1 MSATEPTLGLVEP
14 SFPRIE
20 DPAQLPPLGDRYE
33 LIEPIAR
40 GGVAWVW
47 RAHDRVLN
55 RPVAVKMLRADADPS
70 FAARFTNEAQIAAR
84 VRHPGVVAVFDAG
97 VHDGLPFLA
106 MELLDGETLRAK
118 IRREGKLDPEE
129 VRRIGRSLAS
139 ALDAMRRAGLMHGDL
154 KPENVIISDDGS
166 PTITDLGLARAIWET
181 GSDTDDAIWGTPG
194 YLAPE
199 RRTGSSGD
207 HRSDVYSLGALLFEA
222 ATGTAPPANESPPW
236 ASLIEPSVPQEL
248 AAVIARATLPDPDE
262 RYPTAAAMSMQL
274 ASGASAGSDTVSL
287 DPIERDTVLLRPTPV
302 AKARKKRRWRVPVA
316 LLALIAVLFGAYWLS
331 PVGKV
336 AVPELTGSTQQDAEA
351 ALSEAGLQA
360 DLRFVNDSVIAA
372 GVVISQDPAEGA
384 RVRKGQTVRL
394 DVSLGPRLVQVP
406 KVEGLGPEAA
416 ESELLKA
423 GFATVVRERVFDPVI
438 EIGLVVG
445 TRPARGFQEADQPIT
460 MLISKGPE
468 FVEVPKVEGDQESEA
483 VAALRA
489 AGFSVHSIRQEDRD
503 VPSGEVISSDPAAGE
518 SVPKG
523 STVTIVV
530 SKGPPLVQVPDL
542 RCMSKGQAKDA
553 LKNANLDAE
562 FEGRGGR
569 VVDQQPGPGERA
581 PEGSTVAVF
590 MGFGV
595 FC

>member
-1 MSATEPTLGLVEP
+1 
-14 SFPRIE
+14 
-20 DPAQLPPLGDRYE
+20 
-33 LIEPIAR
+33 
-40 GGVAWVW
+40 
-47 RAHDRVLN
+47 
-55 RPVAVKMLRADADPS
+55 
-70 FAARFTNEAQIAAR
+70 
-84 VRHPGVVAVFDAG
+84 
-97 VHDGLPFLA
+97 
-106 MELLDGETLRAK
+106 
-118 IRREGKLDPEE
+118 
-129 VRRIGRSLAS
+129 
-139 ALDAMRRAGLMHGDL
+139 
-154 KPENVIISDDGS
+154 
-166 PTITDLGLARAIWET
+166 
-181 GSDTDDAIWGTPG
+181 
-194 YLAPE
+194 
-199 RRTGSSGD
+199 
-207 HRSDVYSLGALLFEA
+207 
-222 ATGTAPPANESPPW
+222 
-236 ASLIEPSVPQEL
+236 
-248 AAVIARATLPDPDE
+248 
-262 RYPTAAAMSMQL
+262 
-274 ASGASAGSDTVSL
+274 
-287 DPIERDTVLLRPTPV
+287 VLLRPTPV